1 MNQPRN
7 DPWHTAPLPAPPA
20 LSAVESELQA
30 WDDYWDFTRWESTAG
45 SQHVPILSDPAIE
58 RLYGYPPGGLERL
71 AEAGSEAEPGSEAEA
86 EP

>member
-1 MNQPRN
+1 VNQPRN
-7 DPWHTAPLPAPPA
+7 DPWQTGPLPEPPA

-45 SQHVPILSDPAIE
+45 SQHIPVLSDAAFAQ
-58 RLYGYPPGGLERL
+58 LCGYPPGGLHRSAGAQ
-71 AEAGSEAEPGSEAEA
+71 AEAEHEPEAEA